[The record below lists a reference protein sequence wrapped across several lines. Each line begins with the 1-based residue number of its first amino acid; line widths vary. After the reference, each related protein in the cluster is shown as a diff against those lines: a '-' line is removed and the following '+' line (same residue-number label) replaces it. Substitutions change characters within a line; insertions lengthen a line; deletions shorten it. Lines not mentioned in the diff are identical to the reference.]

1 MSGSHS
7 AGRIK
12 QRQKLLLGE
21 IPAEQGLVED
31 MLAGRREP
39 HLREPEMVVAQG
51 EQSRIVRVQTADSLL
66 HQLKLLNTGP
76 APEFNLEL
84 AMRLNLLTGDN
95 SLGKS
100 FLLDTAWYSLTR
112 RWPQEINPKISCG
125 SMAMPR
131 DRERPAKLQFTVD
144 GELPQSQAK
153 SYECQFNLE
162 RDTWVGNPGR
172 PVNPGIVLYAMADGS
187 FAVWDPA
194 RNAWKPEKK
203 GDTPER
209 ISPYVFTTSDLWK
222 GLDNPDLSLGKLCN
236 GLIQD
241 WGNWQRD
248 QGTAYAQL
256 KSVLNALSPSTKE
269 EDLIKPGPLVT
280 LRVGDTQ
287 EYPSILMPD
296 GAVVPVVQASSG
308 VKRVL
313 SIAYLLVWA
322 WQEHVKACKL
332 LAKSPAKQIILLI
345 DEVES
350 HLHPKWQRTVV
361 RGLMRV
367 VENLGQS
374 TSVQLLIS
382 THSPLVMA
390 SVEPLFDPRQ
400 DAWWDLDLD
409 ATTKIPQLT
418 SRYYERLGDANSWLL
433 SEAFDQDATGSVEAE
448 EALIFARKLL
458 KQGKHADPKEVNQA
472 EVRLQQVLGATD
484 PFWNRWRIE
493 GTRAGWEFTALKQI
507 DP

>member
-1 MSGSHS
+1 M
-7 AGRIK
+7 A
-12 QRQKLLLGE
+12 
-21 IPAEQGLVED
+21 AE
-31 MLAGRREP
+31 RREP
-39 HLREPEMVVAQG
+39 HRRGPEMDLTQG
-51 EQSRIVRVQTADSLL
+51 APHRIVRFQTADSLL

-84 AMRLNLLTGDN
+84 ATRLNLLTGDN

-112 RWPQEINPKISCG
+112 RWPQEINPKISGG

-131 DRERPAKLQFTVD
+131 DRKKPAKLQFTVD
-144 GELPQSQAK
+144 GELPQSQAR
-153 SYECQFNLE
+153 SYECRFNLE
-162 RDTWVGNPGR
+162 RDAWVGNAGR

-203 GDTPER
+203 EDTPER
-209 ISPYVFTTSDLWK
+209 IRPYIFTSSDLWK
-222 GLDNPDLSLGKLCN
+222 GLENPDSSLGKLCN

-248 QGTAYAQL
+248 KGDTYAQL
-256 KSVLNALSPSTKE
+256 QSVLKALSPSTKE
-269 EDLIKPGPLVT
+269 EDLIRPGPLVT

-296 GAVVPVVQASSG
+296 DSGVPVVQASSG

-313 SIAYLLVWA
+313 SFAYLLVWA
-322 WQEHVKACKL
+322 WQEHDKACKL
-332 LAKSPAKQIILLI
+332 LARSPAKQIIFLI

-367 VENLGQS
+367 VENLGKS
-374 TSVQLLIS
+374 TSVQLMIS

-390 SVEPLFDPRQ
+390 SVEPLFDPQQ

-409 ATTKIPQLT
+409 AMTRIPQLT

-433 SEAFDQDATGSVEAE
+433 SEAFDQDSTGSVEAE
-448 EALIFARKLL
+448 EALILARKLL
-458 KQGKHADPKEVNQA
+458 MQGKPADPDEVIQA

-493 GTRAGWEFTALKQI
+493 GKRYGWDFNALKQI
-507 DP
+507 DL